1 MAPGRATENSRVR
14 ETQEFGRKEEK
25 EETID
30 EGQFLCLS
38 EVESIWILR
47 K

>member
-1 MAPGRATENSRVR
+1 MTPSRETENSRER
-14 ETQEFGRKEEK
+14 ETQEFVRKEEK

-30 EGQFLCLS
+30 EGQYLCLS
-38 EVESIWILR
+38 EVESIWILL